1 MKQKSSKCEKSV
13 IPDYLCGLHR
23 LIRDDTL
30 RTCINPLFSERD
42 PNIYMNQCVTERLS
56 LYCSAPHHGWQ
67 FKALAYNWA
76 DQTLYWSEA
85 TNRKIQVI
93 FLEFIL
99 NAQSKLDFLP
109 FVRRSRRHIPFFLG
123 FCLFSYFSVYL

>member
-1 MKQKSSKCEKSV
+1 M
-13 IPDYLCGLHR
+13 
-23 LIRDDTL
+23 
-30 RTCINPLFSERD
+30 
-42 PNIYMNQCVTERLS
+42 TERLS

-93 FLEFIL
+93 FLQFIL

-109 FVRRSRRHIPFFLG
+109 FVRRSRCHIPFFSGVLSV
-123 FCLFSYFSVYL
+123 FLFQCLFMKKKEKQLYNHKKNQKQMASLTFTNNANVHFFLPFIACFRTL